1 MKRVTIYGTALA
13 AIALVFAA
21 GVGSAWLLQPKQR
34 ALTQSDIDSAVLH
47 TLNNKDLPSRAA
59 RAAEAIRQSVVEVRS
74 YPAADTAA
82 EKSRADKAGRD
93 RPARPPESSAPSK
106 RTPRD
111 ETAKGKGP
119 GDKAPSDKVAPDA
132 LPDGRHI
139 GTGVVV
145 TESGVILTNYHVVAG
160 ARRVEVRFH
169 DGHTAEAAVLQ
180 AVPEKDLA
188 ILQPKSI
195 PDDLPPAT
203 LGSSRELAP
212 GSEVVAVGFPFGIG
226 PSVTA
231 GVVSG
236 LDRQFVS
243 PDEKQQLDKLIQF
256 DAAANPG
263 NSGGPLVNMKGEVV
277 GIVTAILNPN
287 QSGNFLGIGFAIT
300 IESAGGSVG
309 ASPF

>member
-1 MKRVTIYGTALA
+1 MKRVTIYGGALA

-47 TLNNKDLPSRAA
+47 TLHTKDLPSRAA
-59 RAAEAIRQSVVEVRS
+59 RAAEAVRQSVVEVRA
-74 YPAADTAA
+74 YPGAEPAAD
-82 EKSRADKAGRD
+82 KPRADKAGRD
-93 RPARPPESSAPSK
+93 RAAKPPPESSAPS
-106 RTPRD
+106 RRAPRD
-111 ETAKGKGP
+111 ETAKGKPP
-119 GDKAPSDKVAPDA
+119 GDKSAPET

-145 TESGVILTNYHVVAG
+145 TESGVIITNYHVVAG

-169 DGHTAEAAVLQ
+169 DGHTAEAALLQ

-243 PDEKQQLDKLIQF
+243 PDDKQRLDKLIQF

>member
-1 MKRVTIYGTALA
+1 MKRVTIYGGALA

-47 TLNNKDLPSRAA
+47 TLHTKDLPSRAA
-59 RAAEAIRQSVVEVRS
+59 RAAEAVRQSVVEVRA
-74 YPAADTAA
+74 YPGAEPAAD
-82 EKSRADKAGRD
+82 KPRADKAGRD
-93 RPARPPESSAPSK
+93 RPAKPPPESSAPS
-106 RTPRD
+106 RRAPRD
-111 ETAKGKGP
+111 ETAKGKPP
-119 GDKAPSDKVAPDA
+119 GDKSAPET

-169 DGHTAEAAVLQ
+169 DRHTAEAALLQ

-243 PDEKQQLDKLIQF
+243 PDDKQRLDKLIQF